1 MGLLLI
7 AAIAWYS
14 DIGWSSVQDALGRF
28 SPTGLFLIAM
38 AQGALIMLAA
48 WKWVII
54 YRGMNDEKAAPRFAD
69 AMGATAIGA
78 TLGVILHAQVV
89 TPLVRA
95 WIARRRN
102 LSPSLAIGTSLYEQ
116 IFEVSILVTMAALS
130 ALIYFAG
137 LDHLVGAALAALFLA
152 IITAL
157 LAPGFRFAAW
167 CLRLLQNSVFAKPS
181 ARLADGMVVAARLP
195 WTVLA
200 ALNTL
205 SALRY
210 LVMACLHVLILDQ
223 ILDGAP
229 LEAMVLAFPLVLF
242 VLSVPVTPAGLG
254 LFEAAWIGVLIA
266 NGVPAPDAAAATI
279 ALRVVTVIGAL
290 AVAPL
295 QIIAMSA
302 TAPRTLEDKTRVG

>member
-1 MGLLLI
+1 MGLLVI

-14 DIGWSSVQDALGRF
+14 DIGWSSLYDALARF
-28 SPTGLFLIAM
+28 SPTGLVLIAM

-54 YRGMNDEKAAPRFAD
+54 YRHMNNENAAPRFAD
-69 AMGATAIGA
+69 AMGATAIG
-78 TLGVILHAQVV
+78 TVLGVILHAQVV

-116 IFEVSILVTMAALS
+116 VFEISILVTMAMLS
-130 ALIYFAG
+130 ALVYFGG
-137 LDHLVGAALAALFLA
+137 LGHAVGVTLAIAFLA
-152 IITAL
+152 LITAL
-157 LAPGFRFAAW
+157 LAPGFLFTAW
-167 CLRLLQNSVFAKPS
+167 CLRFLENSLLAKYS
-181 ARLADGMVVAARLP
+181 TKLAQGLGVASRLP
-195 WTVLA
+195 WSVLA

-210 LVMACLHVLILDQ
+210 LVMVFLHVLVLDQ
-223 ILDGAP
+223 ILDDAP
-229 LEAMVLAFPLVLF
+229 LEEMFLAFPLILF

-254 LFEAAWIGVLIA
+254 VFEAAWVGVLVA

-279 ALRVVTVIGAL
+279 ALRVVTVVGAF
-290 AVAPL
+290 AIAPL

-302 TAPRTLEDKTRVG
+302 TVPRTLEDTTRLG